1 MVPSFS
7 QLQRVCYIVI
17 RRIAQTDTVSCVDP
31 VTKQN
36 NAFTYIG
43 TAIIVVTMPVVP
55 FIVELKWQNL
65 VRTLMRIFVVNK
77 IHSMDSN
84 RENVRYVDTTK
95 AFPSWGSGNMFAE

>member
-95 AFPSWGSGNMFAE
+95 AFPS